1 MRSPRRIPQE
11 SSRTAWSRDSE
22 RAVRVQ
28 RPSVNDRK
36 RPKHILRRSVV
47 ALLAALALAAS
58 GCGDDDDAPATSGET
73 GAQPDA
79 VSEDFQPDALADVPV
94 PSAAQ
99 AINAPTEQDG
109 VVAQSYEIPG
119 RTPAQVLDEFT
130 VDLADA
136 GWTLAVEPEP
146 VGSTGVNGEW
156 TKDGE
161 VLEISATP
169 FNANNGD
176 AVVTQFSLVLRTG

>member
-1 MRSPRRIPQE
+1 MH
-11 SSRTAWSRDSE
+11 T
-22 RAVRVQ
+22 
-28 RPSVNDRK
+28 
-36 RPKHILRRSVV
+36 LRRTGLALVV
-47 ALLAALALAAS
+47 ALSLAAV
-58 GCGDDDDAPATSGET
+58 GCGDDDGSGGTAAT

-79 VSEDFQPDALADVPV
+79 VSEEFRPDALADIPI
-94 PSAAQ
+94 PGAAQ
-99 AINAPTEQDG
+99 AVNAPTDEDG

-130 VDLADA
+130 VDLAEA
-136 GWTLAVEPEP
+136 GWTLAVEPEQ
-146 VGSTGVNGEW
+146 VGATGVNGEW

-176 AVVTQFSLVLRTG
+176 AVVTQFSLVLRTE

>member
-1 MRSPRRIPQE
+1 MINR
-11 SSRTAWSRDSE
+11 SRTTHA
-22 RAVRVQ
+22 
-28 RPSVNDRK
+28 
-36 RPKHILRRSVV
+36 LRRSGLVFAA
-47 ALLAALALAAS
+47 ALSLAAL
-58 GCGDDDDAPATSGET
+58 GCGDDDGGGTAAT

-79 VSEDFQPDALADVPV
+79 VSEEFRPDALADIPV
-94 PSAAQ
+94 PGAAE
-99 AINAPTEQDG
+99 AVNAPTDEDG
-109 VVAQSYEIPG
+109 MVAQSYEIPG

-130 VDLADA
+130 VDLAEA
-136 GWTLAVEPEP
+136 GWTLAVEPEQ